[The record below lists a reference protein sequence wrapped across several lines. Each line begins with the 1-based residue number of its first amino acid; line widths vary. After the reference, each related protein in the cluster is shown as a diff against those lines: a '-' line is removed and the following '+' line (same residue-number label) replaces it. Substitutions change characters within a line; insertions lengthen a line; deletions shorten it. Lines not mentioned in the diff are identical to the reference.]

1 MSYIEH
7 VQFCRVVEPGLC
19 CCVEIDGALP
29 VGLKIFPKL
38 WQDLDG
44 FEASLS
50 QVLPH
55 LRKQRLNKV
64 AEHIHSCP
72 ICQQCVWILLDGKQ
86 GARRFICAGL
96 EGHRTFADLGVSIY
110 TGCMNHAGSN
120 DVFCKRCRPSSLQ
133 QSALIAQEKR
143 YRSKLVHLKTVCQ
156 WRLGTWSVASV
167 HRMASSKHL
176 CPARKCAQIY
186 WQSSRKGPCQK
197 SEIMVTCV
205 LNFAG

>member
-7 VQFCRVVEPGLC
+7 FQFCRVVEPGFC

-96 EGHRTFADLGVSIY
+96 ESRGSSNICRSRGV
-110 TGCMNHAGSN
+110 N
-120 DVFCKRCRPSSLQ
+120 L
-133 QSALIAQEKR
+133 
-143 YRSKLVHLKTVCQ
+143 
-156 WRLGTWSVASV
+156 
-167 HRMASSKHL
+167 HRMLESRWAQRCLLQALSPKQFAAERFDST
-176 CPARKCAQIY
+176 RKSAT
-186 WQSSRKGPCQK
+186 SRNL
-197 SEIMVTCV
+197 SI
-205 LNFAG
+205 

>member
-7 VQFCRVVEPGLC
+7 FQFCRVVEPGFC

-96 EGHRTFADLGVSIY
+96 ESSNICRSRGVNLHWMHESRWAQRCLLQALSPKQFAAERFDSTRKSATSRNLSI
-110 TGCMNHAGSN
+110 
-120 DVFCKRCRPSSLQ
+120 
-133 QSALIAQEKR
+133 
-143 YRSKLVHLKTVCQ
+143 
-156 WRLGTWSVASV
+156 
-167 HRMASSKHL
+167 
-176 CPARKCAQIY
+176 
-186 WQSSRKGPCQK
+186 
-197 SEIMVTCV
+197 
-205 LNFAG
+205 